1 MKGSFFRRGLT
12 KSDTKL
18 SSWLSHRLSSS
29 PSRRRRSP
37 RFMSLKWARIDL
49 MCESSCSVAVLQ
61 SGARCVG
68 VGEGAGVGGRM
79 AVDAMMPSTG
89 LFGVMM
95 GRGAPD
101 LDILLSLRGVRDDD
115 EAAMSL
121 SESMGR
127 K

>member
-1 MKGSFFRRGLT
+1 
-12 KSDTKL
+12 
-18 SSWLSHRLSSS
+18 
-29 PSRRRRSP
+29 
-37 RFMSLKWARIDL
+37 